1 MVEMARQVMSRLPDT
16 ASVVVLNFTPVA
28 SQHES
33 RLGAYL
39 AERFGA
45 ALKARGGTRL
55 RLIERQAGSKAFYE
69 EMKYMVNRPDP
80 VKVLEHFQ
88 AQWAIVATYDL
99 DEESRSLEVVSL
111 RAVPRAGADVAVA
124 CGCRAVGEYARWQK
138 DEKALLPTECSSQ
151 LLDFLNARGAWDA
164 IGSVSMVEA
173 GSGGV
178 VPANGEIAVGD
189 GVELRVEVKQPCFLY
204 ILGWDGDNKIMT
216 ALSPQKGQSAKTG
229 AGTFTLGPFEARA
242 PGGYNWVKAIAARQ
256 ELGSEFVASEKYI
269 VDKQMQDRMVEKI
282 EALGD
287 DNWGSEF
294 FPFRI
299 VE

>member
-1 MVEMARQVMSRLPDT
+1 MAEMARQVMSRLPDT

-45 ALKARGGTRL
+45 ALKARGGARL

-80 VKVLEHFQ
+80 LKVLEHFQ
-88 AQWAIVATYDL
+88 AQWAIVASYAL
-99 DEESRSLEVVSL
+99 DGESQSLEIVSL

-124 CGCRAVGEYARWQK
+124 CGCRVVGEYARWQK
-138 DEKALLPTECSSQ
+138 DEKALLPTEMSSK
-151 LLDFLNARGAWDA
+151 LLDFLPQNGSWDA
-164 IGSVSMVEA
+164 IGDVGMFEH
-173 GSGGV
+173 GV
-178 VPANGEIAVGD
+178 DREIPANGEIRVGD
-189 GVELRVEVKQPCFLY
+189 IVKLQVDVKQPCFLY
-204 ILGWDGDNKIMT
+204 ILGWDGDNGIMT
-216 ALSPQKGQSAKTG
+216 VLSPREGQSAKVG
-229 AGTFTLGPFEARA
+229 AGTFTLGPFRA
-242 PGGYNWVKAIAARQ
+242 DPPAGYNWAKVIAARH
-256 ELGSEFVASEKYI
+256 ELGSEFVASEKFI
-269 VDKQMQDRMVEKI
+269 KDKQMQDRMVERI
-282 EALGD
+282 EALGE
-287 DNWGSEF
+287 DNWGSDF